1 LPNKAVAESSMIES
15 IDLSQRN
22 IALSHR
28 VEEKTQQSLHAAKS
42 LARLASLLEQPIVL
56 DAVLSIL
63 CDETLLLMGVDIVS
77 ILLPHKQGEMLY
89 AVPQGALPYCFARTN
104 GTSKFFYDQVLRQT
118 GTASVVP
125 NTQAFSTLLGANV
138 YSELKIHTTV
148 AAAILLGNE
157 LIGVLSVGVRDAA
170 RVYDET
176 EFTLLQNVANLAAQA
191 IVNAQLLEKARR
203 YWLP

>member
-1 LPNKAVAESSMIES
+1 MIES
-15 IDLSQRN
+15 VDLSQRST
-22 IALSHR
+22 ALRHR

-42 LARLASLLEQPIVL
+42 LTRLASRLEQPLTL
-56 DAVLSIL
+56 DAVLNIM
-63 CDETLLLMGVDIVS
+63 CEETSLLLGVDIVS
-77 ILLPHKQGEMLY
+77 ILLPYKRGEMLY

-104 GTSKFFYDQVLRQT
+104 GTSKFFYDEVLRQT
-118 GTASVVP
+118 GTARIVP
-125 NTQAFSTLLGANV
+125 DTQAFSTLLGANV

-157 LIGVLSVGVRDAA
+157 LIGVLSVGVKNAA
-170 RVYDET
+170 RVFDET
-176 EFTLLQNVANLAAQA
+176 EFTLLQSVANQAAQA

>member
-1 LPNKAVAESSMIES
+1 MIES

-22 IALSHR
+22 IALRHR

-42 LARLASLLEQPIVL
+42 LARLASLFEQPLAL
-56 DAVLSIL
+56 DAVLSIV
-63 CDETLLLMGVDIVS
+63 CEETSLLMGVDIVS
-77 ILLPHKQGEMLY
+77 VLLPYKQGELLY

-104 GTSKFFYDQVLRQT
+104 GTSKFFYDEVLRQT
-118 GTASVVP
+118 GTACVVP
-125 NTQAFSTLLGANV
+125 HTQASSTLLGANI
-138 YSELKIHTTV
+138 YSELNIRTTV

-157 LIGVLSVGVRDAA
+157 LIGVLSVGVQNAA
-170 RVYDET
+170 RAFDET
-176 EFTLLQNVANLAAQA
+176 EFTLLQSVANQTAQA